1 MEIGKLRR
9 WRGNDPAFPG
19 AIFFF
24 QGEPKLGA
32 QYFGGDLDFGKFW
45 PEARSVAD
53 SERVVFDAF
62 GVGRASLGQLL
73 GPRVWIAAIK
83 AMAAGF
89 RQGKATGDVHQMPGM
104 FLVREGRVAW
114 MHAYA
119 HAGDRPDLAVIPR
132 NDST

>member
-9 WRGNDPAFPG
+9 WRGNDPAFPE

-32 QYFGGDLDFGKFW
+32 EYFGKFW

-53 SERVVFDAF
+53 SERVFFDAL

-104 FLVREGRVAW
+104 FLVRDGRVAW

-119 HAGDRPDLAVIPR
+119 HAGDRPDLSAIPR
-132 NDST
+132 SGSA